1 MAGAA
6 QAAEHGGTFLT
17 LRAKL
22 YGLLVAVAVPLVALA
37 VAFGAFLVQQKRET
51 ARQEATGRILAIVT
65 AIDTAIASSESALR
79 TLASSSSLAGGDI
92 KAFHEESRRFLATQP
107 QLSNISLASAEGENL
122 AEAVWPFG
130 TRARVYTDLP
140 SFYAAA
146 KEGVTTYGNVAV
158 GPAIGIAAVRVRVP
172 VVINGAVHYVVSAP
186 HRLEWF
192 ESLLREQQPPSEWT
206 IALLDANKQFI
217 ARVPPSQP
225 SSASLQAALQGVT
238 PGSLNART
246 LDSKPV
252 YATAVG
258 SPRTGW
264 AVAVALPQQVI
275 DGPALRVLIVVLACG
290 AVVLVITVI
299 VGLKFAAR
307 LTADYRRVP

>member
-1 MAGAA
+1 MAAA
-6 QAAEHGGTFLT
+6 AHAVQHGGQFLT

-22 YGLLVAVAVPLVALA
+22 YGLLAAVAVPLIALA

-51 ARQEATGRILAIVT
+51 ARQEATGRVLAVLT
-65 AIDTAIASSESALR
+65 AVDTAVAGSESALR
-79 TLASSSSLAGGDI
+79 TLAASASLASGDI
-92 KAFHEESRRFLATQP
+92 RAFHEESKRFLTTQP

-158 GPAIGIAAVRVRVP
+158 GPAIGTAAVRVRVP
-172 VVINGAVHYVVSAP
+172 VVNNGAVHYVVSAP

-192 ESLLREQQPPSEWT
+192 EGLLREQQPPADWT
-206 IALLDANKQFI
+206 VALLDGNKQFI

-225 SSASLQAALQGVT
+225 SSASLQAALQDVT
-238 PGSLNART
+238 SGAFHART
-246 LDSKPV
+246 LDGKPV
-252 YATAVG
+252 YAGLVT

-264 AVAVALPQQVI
+264 AVAVAMPQQVI
-275 DGPALRVLIVVLACG
+275 DGPAWRVLIVVLACG
-290 AVVLVITVI
+290 AVALVITVI

-307 LTADYRRVP
+307 LTADYRRAS